1 MPRTYVVDAGALFS
15 TWTKRVG
22 EGVFST
28 TTDVVDEIRNRPSKF
43 RADLLEV
50 LDRLR
55 EEAPPTDSINAAR
68 RAATETG
75 DDSILSETDI
85 ELIALAHSKRQ
96 DGSSIVLV
104 STDLAVLNTARH
116 MGIETVDPSGKFK
129 DDIKWVSICPACGH
143 RSVASK
149 AGLECPVCGTPM
161 RRRVFKKGRK

>member
-1 MPRTYVVDAGALFS
+1 MSRTYVIDAGALFS
-15 TWTKRVG
+15 TWTKRVH
-22 EGVFST
+22 EGVFFT
-28 TTDVVDEIRNRPSKF
+28 TTDVVDELRNRPSKF

-55 EEAPPTDSINAAR
+55 EEVPATDSIRAAR
-68 RAATETG
+68 RAAAETG

-85 ELIALAHSKRQ
+85 DLIALAHSKSQ
-96 DGSSIVLV
+96 EGMSIVLV

-129 DDIKWVSICPACGH
+129 DDIKWALICPACNH
-143 RSVASK
+143 RTAASK

-161 RRRVFKKGRK
+161 RRRALKKSRK